1 EPRYVDLVP
10 GSVRRWPR
18 LSGWSMLPTHSSGKW
33 GPCRRGSA
41 PTAAPG
47 ALCVLGRR
55 PGPGISPGAGSQ
67 GYRVCGKGCRGR
79 AGDQKVSRWRMQAG
93 LSQSR
98 GQGIPSRTGVLLPT
112 AAFSSRSGRGSK
124 QNGLREEGLGQV
136 GGAPP
141 CVTATVRAFLQ
152 VIAVGTSGEKR
163 GRTAVSSCGAAPDW
177 HPGGTGPVQRR
188 HLQRAGQPSTEAC
201 AWNPSYSEGQG
212 RRTAGVQG
220 FKANLGNRARP
231 CLLKNDDDDEHRG
244 RGTVLGARV
253 PGRSRDQPLTSVF

>member
-1 EPRYVDLVP
+1 MGLVHVAHP
-10 GSVRRWPR
+10 LQWEVGTTPQRVCSHCSSQCPVC
-18 LSGWSMLPTHSSGKW
+18 SGKPW
-33 GPCRRGSA
+33 VCTG
-41 PTAAPG
+41 
-47 ALCVLGRR
+47 R

-67 GYRVCGKGCRGR
+67 GHGVCGKGCGGR
-79 AGDQKVSRWRMQAG
+79 AVDQRVSRWRMQAG
-93 LSQSR
+93 PSQSR
-98 GQGIPSRTGVLLPT
+98 GQGIPSRTGILSPT

-141 CVTATVRAFLQ
+141 CMTATIRAFRQ

-163 GRTAVSSCGAAPDW
+163 GRTPLSSGGTAPDW

-188 HLQRAGQPSTEAC
+188 HLQKAGQPSTEAC

-220 FKANLGNRARP
+220 FKAKLGNRARP

-244 RGTVLGARV
+244 RGTV